1 MLLRL
6 LVGCSLL
13 VLWSAVAPSSAS
25 SQEVAKR
32 EVEVQY
38 NLAYA
43 SHGGKNLVLDAYLP
57 AGEGPFPAALVVHGG
72 AWRLGNKG
80 QLAAYAQAL
89 AENGIASFAIN
100 YRLAPEHPFPAQI
113 EDCRDALCWI
123 CDNAA
128 TYRIDTAHIGG
139 VGYSAGG
146 HLVALLGAQGIPDEA
161 SGDQEASADESAN
174 DKPPRLCV
182 VAAGGAPCDFRVFPE
197 RWDGL
202 TYWLGGTRRQLPDVY
217 REASPAAFA
226 TADDPPMFFYHG
238 ESDALVPRQS
248 PQIMVDALKAAGVE
262 AEIYLAP
269 GIGHIATT
277 ADAES
282 LRRGFE
288 FLQRHLLPQPEKSQ
302 GSP

>member
-1 MLLRL
+1 MLFRWLACCPFL
-6 LVGCSLL
+6 ALATAGGF
-13 VLWSAVAPSSAS
+13 SSAFA
-25 SQEVAKR
+25 QEPQPR
-32 EVEVQY
+32 EVEVRY
-38 NLAYA
+38 NLVYA
-43 SHGGKNLVLDAYLP
+43 SHAGKNLALDVYLP
-57 AGEGPFPAALVVHGG
+57 SGEGPFPAAMVVHGG

-80 QLAAYAQAL
+80 QLASYARAL

-113 EDCRDALCWI
+113 EDCRDALRWI
-123 CDNAA
+123 GDNAA

-146 HLVALLGAQGIPDEA
+146 HLVALLGAQGIPDEE
-161 SGDQEASADESAN
+161 SPDEEPAN
-174 DKPPRLCV
+174 RKPPRLCV

-202 TYWLGGTRRQLPDVY
+202 AYWLGGTRRQLPDVY

-288 FLQRHLLPQPEKSQ
+288 FLQKHLLPPQ
-302 GSP
+302 GEPDGD

>member
-6 LVGCSLL
+6 LASCSILA
-13 VLWSAVAPSSAS
+13 VLSAGALSTAS
-25 SQEVAKR
+25 SQETGQR
-32 EVEVQY
+32 EVEVRY
-38 NLAYA
+38 NLVYA

-57 AGEGPFPAALVVHGG
+57 AGEGPFPAAMVVHGG

-80 QLAAYAQAL
+80 QLASYAQAL
-89 AENGIASFAIN
+89 AEKDIAAFAIN

-113 EDCRDALCWI
+113 EDCRDALRWI
-123 CDNAA
+123 AENSA
-128 TYRIDTAHIGG
+128 TYRIDTARIGG

-146 HLVALLGAQGIPDEA
+146 HLVALLGAQGTPDEVA
-161 SGDQEASADESAN
+161 PEEEAGAN
-174 DKPPRLCV
+174 ERPLPRLCV

-202 TYWLGGTRRQLPDVY
+202 AYWLGGTRRQLPAVY
-217 REASPAAFA
+217 REASPAAFV

-248 PQIMVDALKAAGVE
+248 PQTMVEALKAAGVE

-288 FLQRHLLPQPEKSQ
+288 FLQKHLQPQPDESLS
-302 GSP
+302 SP